1 VRGGVADVR
10 MAVEAGTA
18 TAKQFGQFISSSLI
32 PRPLPNLEAVL
43 PICMHLDELDRIG
56 KGHVGSGALGLLE
69 TRGFPAMVGAADA
82 MTKAAEVQVVAH
94 QSIGDGLCTVII
106 RGSLSNVAIAVEAG
120 MHEAE
125 RIGELHAV
133 MVIPRP
139 LDDLEQSLPQADAV
153 DTQQP
158 VRLPLKL
165 EEKEKELV
173 QLPEAATAE
182 VAQEMAMPEPTANS
196 AATDSPEGRA
206 PAAATA
212 SGRVGLTEFPGS
224 YGELTSAQNAV
235 IVCQA
240 SSNKSTRIRI
250 EPGDRPLAKPCALA
264 LGKLAGIF
272 HDQVLSSGER
282 IIPSQIPQNLRIA
295 QSLQQGQIVAVLLTQ
310 MLNFSH
316 QALLNHLLCPPLN
329 AVSQR
334 QGSQSSPIY
343 KTG

>member
-1 VRGGVADVR
+1 MVATDSKKLTLAQPSPHARRWASKLKGAALGMVSTHSFPAVVGTADAMLKSSDVMLIGYEKTGAGHCTAVVRGGVADVR

-56 KGHVGSGALGLLE
+56 QGHVGSGALGLLE

-139 LDDLEQSLPQADAV
+139 LDDLEQSLPIAEALE
-153 DTQQP
+153 TEQP
-158 VRLPLKL
+158 VRLPIKL

-173 QLPEAATAE
+173 ELPAAATDE
-182 VAQEMAMPEPTANS
+182 VAQEMAMPEPTA
-196 AATDSPEGRA
+196 TPA
-206 PAAATA
+206 PRPAPQK
-212 SGRVGLTEFPGS
+212 VVPQPPPLQE
-224 YGELTSAQNAV
+224 GEL
-235 IVCQA
+235 
-240 SSNKSTRIRI
+240 
-250 EPGDRPLAKPCALA
+250 D
-264 LGKLAGIF
+264 
-272 HDQVLSSGER
+272 
-282 IIPSQIPQNLRIA
+282 
-295 QSLQQGQIVAVLLTQ
+295 
-310 MLNFSH
+310 
-316 QALLNHLLCPPLN
+316 
-329 AVSQR
+329 
-334 QGSQSSPIY
+334 
-343 KTG
+343 